1 MFDPC
6 SYPGIQCKFY
16 YNTKYKENTGV
27 CQCVDKKCNYRTKTD
42 KKDDG
47 CYEISFMI
55 FRTGS
60 VLIVGKCNE
69 EILRNTYNFIVDLL
83 VNEYDEINIPNSI
96 TLDFQTPVKK
106 KKLSKKVQ
114 LKFIKDIK

>member
-16 YNTKYKENTGV
+16 YNSNYSENTGV
-27 CQCVDKKCNYRTKTD
+27 CQCKDKKCNYRNKKD

-69 EILRNTYNFIVDLL
+69 NVLRNTYKFIVDLL
-83 VNEYDEINIPNSI
+83 VNEYDEIHIPNSI
-96 TLDFQTPVKK
+96 SKDFQNEEKK

-114 LKFIKDIK
+114 LKFITDVK